1 MAAVPRYGVLSAA
14 NRNGFNIII
23 IFLQGSFDDTIHFED
38 ILPTKME
45 SLRNRRAL
53 EYTEEVR
60 ISR

>member
-1 MAAVPRYGVLSAA
+1 MAAVHRYGVLHSE
-14 NRNGFNIII
+14 NRNRFNIII

-60 ISR
+60 IIR